1 MFVLR
6 RLSLL
11 LGIAAVIGGV
21 ALVLHASAQ
30 PPQPGQYVTWAPP
43 ATATASPG
51 AGPVV
56 PMASAP
62 PVAAPGIL
70 GGLTSP
76 ISGLFKQLNT
86 NTAETATGQYALIQG
101 LETAVAG
108 HIQQFLHWVTGGR

>member
-1 MFVLR
+1 MLVLR

-11 LGIAAVIGGV
+11 LGVAAVIGGV
-21 ALVLHASAQ
+21 TLALHATAQ

-56 PMASAP
+56 PLGSAP
-62 PVAAPGIL
+62 PVASPGIL

-76 ISGLFKQLNT
+76 VSGLFKQLNT
-86 NTAETATGQYALIQG
+86 NTAETATGQYTLIQS